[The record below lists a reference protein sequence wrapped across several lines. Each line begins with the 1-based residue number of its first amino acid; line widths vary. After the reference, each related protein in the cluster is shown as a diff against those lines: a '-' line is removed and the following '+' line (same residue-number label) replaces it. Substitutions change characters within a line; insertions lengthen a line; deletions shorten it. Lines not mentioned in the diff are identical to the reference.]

1 MVDHFN
7 FCDVVFDYHEILKT
21 VRKVSKKKKK
31 ISIFKVEKVNFIYLL
46 FFPIK
51 IKIEELIYFLIK
63 MLTWHF

>member
-21 VRKVSKKKKK
+21 VRKVSKKK

-63 MLTWHF
+63 MLT